1 MAGKAAPKVAVD
13 RDGTLNKLG
22 DNDEEWVV
30 EMAVPFAALG
40 VSNPEAGL
48 RLPFSIRRCEVARAG
63 KRACVQLGR
72 GRGTR
77 PLLVLR

>member
-1 MAGKAAPKVAVD
+1 
-13 RDGTLNKLG
+13 LNKLG

-40 VSNPEAGL
+40 VSNPDAGV

-63 KRACVQLGR
+63 KRACGGWGAGVPGQ
-72 GRGTR
+72 
-77 PLLVLR
+77 LVLE